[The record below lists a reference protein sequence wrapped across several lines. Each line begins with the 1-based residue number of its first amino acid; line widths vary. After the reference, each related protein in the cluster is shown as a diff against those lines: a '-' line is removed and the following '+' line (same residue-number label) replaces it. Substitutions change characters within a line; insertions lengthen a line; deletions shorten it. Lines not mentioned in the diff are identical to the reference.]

1 MAKSKS
7 TPLSLL
13 LVLAILCISL
23 GHAAPQNNR
32 GGNNNGASRGGGNR
46 GGGKQTAQQK
56 AAQKPGGVS
65 TAADG
70 STMLDKTVQ
79 IK

>member
-7 TPLSLL
+7 TPFALL
-13 LVLAILCISL
+13 LVLAILCVSF
-23 GHAAPQNNR
+23 GNAAPQNNR
-32 GGNNNGASRGGGNR
+32 GGKNGNR
-46 GGGKQTAQQK
+46 GGTKQTPQQK

-65 TAADG
+65 TATDG
-70 STMLDKTVQ
+70 STILDQTVQ